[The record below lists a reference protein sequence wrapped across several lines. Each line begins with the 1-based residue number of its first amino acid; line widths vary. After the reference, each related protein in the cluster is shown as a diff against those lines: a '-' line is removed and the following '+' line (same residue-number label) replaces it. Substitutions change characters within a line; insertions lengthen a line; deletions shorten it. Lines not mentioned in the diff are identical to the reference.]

1 MSEERFCISCHSA
14 FPAGQDKCPFCGTSC
29 KNENPGGTLPS
40 SSVLADKY
48 TIGRVRDLDGEGIY
62 YDAFDNE
69 GKEPVIIRE
78 YLPVTLCSKRDENG
92 NIVVREGSEVPYKTT
107 LVDFVDFYKELMRLA
122 GRPGIARV
130 LSLFKANNTAYVVF
144 EAKKSVTLTEWLNKQ
159 TELLTFEQSYQLLT
173 PVLLGLSAM
182 HELGL
187 VHRGICPDNISI
199 TADGKSYLTGYATL
213 SLRSL
218 ASDLKP
224 SLYDGYSAPEQYSTT
239 EFQGAYTDVYSIA
252 AVMYKMAA
260 GTAPIAGAGG
270 VCPTLK
276 QMGAD
281 VPGYVSKALDAAMQ
295 AAPLSRTQSISELR
309 MQLENS
315 AKPKVAAAVRR
326 PAAGNGAVRT
336 GMDDRTKMIL
346 LIAAGVL
353 VAVLVLWLII
363 RSVLPKK
370 PDDTS
375 SLPQSTTS
383 SQASSATPT
392 ATPDRGTLP
401 NFVGLK
407 LKDVQDNSDYNQKY
421 VFTISEEFSDT
432 YTAGAIM
439 KQTPD
444 AGAAVPEN
452 RTVQLTVSKGS
463 KQVEIPNVLNLTRGD
478 VKAKLEAVGVTKYN
492 FVGITNTDPAKN
504 GLSVR
509 MDREAGTKINVETET
524 LTVYF
529 AEDAVAPT
537 PTPTPEPTPTPT
549 PPPPVTETTPTPP
562 PTPPAA

>member
-14 FPAGQDKCPFCGTSC
+14 FPAGQEKCPFCGTSC
-29 KNENPGGTLPS
+29 KNENPGGTLAS
-40 SSVLADKY
+40 SSVLAEKY

-69 GKEPVIIRE
+69 ARVPVIIRE
-78 YLPVTLCSKRDENG
+78 YLPVTLCSKRSEEGD
-92 NIVVREGSEVPYKTT
+92 IVVREGSEVPYKTT

-252 AVMYKMAA
+252 AVLYKMAA

-315 AKPKVAAAVRR
+315 AKPAAAVRR
-326 PAAGNGAVRT
+326 PAGPGGAVRT

-346 LIAAGVL
+346 LISAGVL

-363 RSVLPKK
+363 RAVLPKK
-370 PDDTS
+370 PGDNSS

-383 SQASSATPT
+383 SQTNSAEATPT
-392 ATPDRGTLP
+392 PTPDRGTLP

-407 LKDVQDNSDYNQKY
+407 LKDVQDNSDYNKKY
-421 VFTISEEFSDT
+421 VFTVSEEFSDT

-439 KQTPD
+439 KQSPD

-478 VKAKLEAVGVTKYN
+478 VKAKLEAAGVTKYN

-509 MDREAGTKINVETET
+509 MDRDAGTKINVETET

-529 AEDAVAPT
+529 AEDATAPT
-537 PTPTPEPTPTPT
+537 PTPSPTPTPT
-549 PPPPVTETTPTPP
+549 PPPPVTEATPTAA
-562 PTPPAA
+562 PPA